1 MDDAVADGDVGFD
14 HLGHHHAPRMVE
26 IAYQGVGLHVDCLEL
41 ERKARSSS
49 RRTRETKEKQDEAD
63 PSPEGKRL
71 SEQIPRDP
79 VSCDGSDSLLKETVT
94 LRLSEKANVWTG
106 RPRMAGRVN
115 SATLGTMCPSI
126 TLGSI
131 LSRDTA
137 YNYTDTKNLV
147 ENGYL
152 FPFSFSLAPT
162 TTPLGAWLGV
172 W

>member
-71 SEQIPRDP
+71 SERNT
-79 VSCDGSDSLLKETVT
+79 SRSGF
-94 LRLSEKANVWTG
+94 LR
-106 RPRMAGRVN
+106 RQ
-115 SATLGTMCPSI
+115 
-126 TLGSI
+126 
-131 LSRDTA
+131 
-137 YNYTDTKNLV
+137 
-147 ENGYL
+147 
-152 FPFSFSLAPT
+152 
-162 TTPLGAWLGV
+162 
-172 W
+172 